1 MNDIPEH
8 NPDLGDEELGLAID
22 PAALSSPGSGDLAP
36 EPTDSASAEVNF
48 FYTQGGTP
56 C

>member
-1 MNDIPEH
+1 VNDIPDH
-8 NPDLGDEELGLAID
+8 NSDLSDEELAID
-22 PAALSSPGSGDLAP
+22 PAVLSAPGSGDLAA
-36 EPTDSASAEVNF
+36 EPTDSTSAEVNF